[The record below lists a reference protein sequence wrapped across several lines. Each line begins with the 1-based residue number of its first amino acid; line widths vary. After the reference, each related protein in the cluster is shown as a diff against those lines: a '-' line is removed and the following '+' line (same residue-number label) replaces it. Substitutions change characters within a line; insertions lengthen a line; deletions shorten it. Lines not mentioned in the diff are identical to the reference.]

1 MNKLMK
7 KRLKAM
13 AIDIAISTG
22 VTLVLDPLIR
32 KRIKNKAAYDVI
44 VPTVVFWGL
53 EYAQLRTKGQTVGH
67 KAAGI
72 VIDTTDGSAL
82 GTEQIMKRLM
92 HRDSI
97 STLSY
102 LADREKFAFYEGT
115 KLPHDLY
122 ADTVVKE
129 YLKETMEPKL

>member
-53 EYAQLRTKGQTVGH
+53 EYAQLRMKGQTVGH

-129 YLKETMEPKL
+129 YLKETMKPKL

>member
-13 AIDIAISTG
+13 AIDLAISTG
-22 VTLVLDPLIR
+22 VTVILDPLLR
-32 KRIKNKAAYDVI
+32 NKVENKAAYDVI
-44 VPTVVFWGL
+44 VPTAVFWGL
-53 EYAQLRTKGQTVGH
+53 EYAQLLARGQTVGH

-72 VIDTTDGSAL
+72 IIDTTDGSAISS
-82 GTEQIMKRLM
+82 EQIIKRIL

-97 STLSY
+97 STFSY
-102 LADREKFAFYEGT
+102 LKDRGKYEFYEGT

-129 YLKETMEPKL
+129 YLKE

>member
-32 KRIKNKAAYDVI
+32 RRIKNKAAYDVI

-53 EYAQLRTKGQTVGH
+53 EYAQLLARGQTVGH

-72 VIDTTDGSAL
+72 IIDTTDGSAISS
-82 GTEQIMKRLM
+82 EQIIKRIL

-97 STLSY
+97 STFSY
-102 LADREKFAFYEGT
+102 LKDRGKYEFYEGT

-129 YLKETMEPKL
+129 YLKE

>member
-32 KRIKNKAAYDVI
+32 RRIKNKAAYDVI

-53 EYAQLRTKGQTVGH
+53 EYAQLRMKGQTVGH

>member
-13 AIDIAISTG
+13 VIDTAISIG
-22 VTLVLDPLIR
+22 VSVALEPLVRNKL
-32 KRIKNKAAYDVI
+32 KNKVAYDALA
-44 VPTVVFWGL
+44 PTLIFWGL
-53 EYAQLRTKGQTVGH
+53 EYAQLRMSGQTIGH
-67 KAAGI
+67 KVAGI

-82 GTEQIMKRLM
+82 SSDQILKRLM
-92 HRDSI
+92 HRDSV
-97 STLSY
+97 STLAY
-102 LADREKFAFYEGT
+102 LKDREKYDFYEGT

-129 YLKETMEPKL
+129 YIKETMKPK

>member
-1 MNKLMK
+1 MK

-53 EYAQLRTKGQTVGH
+53 EYAQLRMKGQTVGH

>member
-1 MNKLMK
+1 MK

-32 KRIKNKAAYDVI
+32 RRIKNKAAYDVI

-53 EYAQLRTKGQTVGH
+53 EYAQLRMKGQTVGH

>member
-1 MNKLMK
+1 MDKLMK
-7 KRLKAM
+7 KRFKAM

-32 KRIKNKAAYDVI
+32 NKIKNKALYDIV
-44 VPTVVFWGL
+44 VPTAVFWGL
-53 EYAQLRTKGQTVGH
+53 EYAQLRSSGQTIGH

-82 GTEQIMKRLM
+82 GSEQIMKRLL

-97 STLSY
+97 STFSY
-102 LADREKFAFYEGT
+102 LKDREKFAFYEGT

-129 YLKETMEPKL
+129 YLKESMEPKL

>member
-7 KRLKAM
+7 KRMKAM
-13 AIDIAISTG
+13 AIDLAISTG
-22 VTLVLDPLIR
+22 VTVILDPLIR
-32 KRIKNKAAYDVI
+32 KKVENKAIYDVI
-44 VPTVVFWGL
+44 VPTVIFWGL
-53 EYAQLRTKGQTVGH
+53 EYAQLRAGGQTIGH

-72 VIDTTDGSAL
+72 IIDTTDGSAL
-82 GTEQIMKRLM
+82 SSEQIVKRLA

-97 STLSY
+97 STFSY
-102 LADREKFAFYEGT
+102 LKDRGKFEFYEGT

-129 YLKETMEPKL
+129 YLKK

>member
-53 EYAQLRTKGQTVGH
+53 EYAQLRAKGQTVGH

>member
-1 MNKLMK
+1 MK

-13 AIDIAISTG
+13 AIDLAISTG
-22 VTLVLDPLIR
+22 VTVILDPLLR
-32 KRIKNKAAYDVI
+32 NKVENKAAYDVI
-44 VPTVVFWGL
+44 VPTAVFWGL
-53 EYAQLRTKGQTVGH
+53 EYAQLLARGQTVGH

-72 VIDTTDGSAL
+72 IIDTTDGSAISS
-82 GTEQIMKRLM
+82 EQIIKRIL

-97 STLSY
+97 STFSY
-102 LADREKFAFYEGT
+102 LKDRGKYEFYEGT

-129 YLKETMEPKL
+129 YLKE

>member
-53 EYAQLRTKGQTVGH
+53 EYAQLRMKGQTVGH